1 MNSVF
6 IRAIK
11 MPLTL
16 RAFTVADSDGNF
28 NIYINEDLSDEAK
41 RKSLEHE
48 KLHITKNDFYSGM
61 SAGAIEALLESK

>member
-16 RAFTVADSDGNF
+16 RAFTVPDSNGDF

-48 KLHITKNDFYSGM
+48 KRHITKNDFHSPFPV
-61 SAGAIEALLESK
+61 GAIEELLNK

>member
-6 IRAIK
+6 IRSIK

-16 RAFTVADSDGNF
+16 RAFTIADADGDF
-28 NIYINEDLSDEAK
+28 NIYINEALSDEAK

-48 KLHITKNDFYSGM
+48 KLHIIRNDFASP
-61 SAGAIEALLESK
+61 ATARTIEALLET